1 MEDVSFWTASAV
13 NLIALP
19 VVNGKWAELAR
30 PGDSC
35 LAAFLPGL
43 YLSRALLSEISPL
56 SASL

>member
-13 NLIALP
+13 NLIALQA
-19 VVNGKWAELAR
+19 VNGKWAELAR

-43 YLSRALLSEISPL
+43 YLSRAAL
-56 SASL
+56 